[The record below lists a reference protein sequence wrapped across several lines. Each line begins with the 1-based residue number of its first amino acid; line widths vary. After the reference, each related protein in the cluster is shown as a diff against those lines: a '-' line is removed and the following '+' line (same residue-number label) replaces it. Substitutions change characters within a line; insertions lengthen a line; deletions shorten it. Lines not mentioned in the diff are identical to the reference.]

1 MSERAPDKV
10 EMTVEEF
17 RHLFGSAR
25 RAAGDMLMQGGRRY
39 VHLLPD
45 DYDTR
50 RFYTTIQ
57 LAPDGTTEQESY
69 LVDLTRPDEAIVW
82 QHYGENEGHLV
93 KVGRELAALVIDAS
107 ENLLQTRRYED

>member
-1 MSERAPDKV
+1 
-10 EMTVEEF
+10 
-17 RHLFGSAR
+17 
-25 RAAGDMLMQGGRRY
+25 MQGGRRY

-69 LVDLTRPDEAIVW
+69 LVDLTRPDEAIVLR
-82 QHYGENEGHLV
+82 HLDGPRTKDRLPDLDDV
-93 KVGRELAALVIDAS
+93 RLFLRFF
-107 ENLLQTRRYED
+107 LHR